1 MKKIR
6 ILYLVLL
13 LSLLPA
19 GVCRAQTD
27 SVYQH
32 GAQFTFDDITFTVD
46 APYSV
51 AFELKYKNHDET
63 WIGRLNVEWCYAETG
78 LPLTTDA
85 EYETIHFQLTDKY
98 GHLRAIKEIFT
109 EEEIAALKAEA
120 EHFPP
125 MGIFCAF
132 DPEGNAREINILMKR
147 FAPLTQVSPERY
159 ARFFKRLT
167 ERLHVVY
174 DPESPK
180 LQFVALKKYVYF
192 EYWDSMPPDP
202 LNRPDRPDR
211 PDNPTPPRPGE

>member
-1 MKKIR
+1 MKKTR
-6 ILYLVLL
+6 TLYLALLLL
-13 LSLLPA
+13 LSA

-27 SVYQH
+27 NVYQH
-32 GAQFTFDDITFTVD
+32 GAQFTFDDITFTVN

-51 AFELKYKNHDET
+51 TFALIYKNHDKN
-63 WIGRLNVEWCYAETG
+63 WIDEYKWYYADTG
-78 LPLTTDA
+78 KALETDA
-85 EYETIHFQLTDKY
+85 EYDAVQFDITDKY

-132 DPEGNAREINILMKR
+132 DPEGNVREINILMKR

-192 EYWDSMPPDP
+192 EYGDSMPPDP

-211 PDNPTPPRPGE
+211 PDNPTPPRPGN

>member
-6 ILYLVLL
+6 TLYLAL
-13 LSLLPA
+13 LSLLVL
-19 GVCRAQTD
+19 GVCRAQTGD
-27 SVYQH
+27 VYQD

-46 APYSV
+46 APYTST
-51 AFELKYKNHDET
+51 FKLKYKNHEET
-63 WIGRLNVEWCYAETG
+63 WIGELNVQWYYADTG
-78 LPLTTDA
+78 KALETDA
-85 EYETIHFQLTDKY
+85 EYEAIRFQLTDNF
-98 GHLRAIKEIFT
+98 GHLRAMKEIFT

-132 DPEGNAREINILMKR
+132 DPEGNVREINILMKR

-192 EYWDSMPPDP
+192 VYWDKMPPDP
-202 LNRPDRPDR
+202 LNRPDRPENPDR
-211 PDNPTPPRPGE
+211 PRPGE